1 MIYAVLAVLVLFI
14 LGRLLASQPD
24 VSEAE
29 LDELLKNGGK
39 LVDVRTVS
47 EFRSGHAGG
56 SVNLPLETL
65 PGGMKNLDVSPD
77 TPILLCC
84 ASGIR
89 SSQAKKV
96 LQKAGFTL
104 VFNAGSISSLRR

>member
-14 LGRLLASQPD
+14 LGRLLASRPD
-24 VSEAE
+24 VSGTE
-29 LDELLKNGGK
+29 LEELLKNGGK

-56 SVNLPLETL
+56 AVNLPLETL
-65 PGGMKNLDVSPD
+65 PGGMRNLDVSAD

-96 LQKAGFTL
+96 LKKAGFTC
-104 VFNAGSISSLRR
+104 VFNAGSINSLER